1 MEHRVT
7 VLLRQVDRPNQLDGC
22 HEHESDLLLGR
33 QFWGSLVHCA
43 PLYCGARSARLRL
56 ERRNIDC
63 LEHTISATVPVCYR
77 FTYSEKPKPTQ
88 GRQLAAL

>member
-33 QFWGSLVHCA
+33 QFWGPSF
-43 PLYCGARSARLRL
+43 
-56 ERRNIDC
+56 
-63 LEHTISATVPVCYR
+63 TVPLILRCPIWV
-77 FTYSEKPKPTQ
+77 SS
-88 GRQLAAL
+88 A